1 MSVTRLDSA
10 VDFPENRQEGAVK
23 KIRVKVELILEVP
36 DDWEPTEPN
45 EDVGV
50 HLKAGEALL
59 QPEVVWVEFIGG
71 NAEEGYNWDHIDDEL
86 DDQLQEMIVD
96 GELEISNV

>member
-1 MSVTRLDSA
+1 LFGSA
-10 VDFPENRQEGAVK
+10 IDFPKFLQEVAVK

-45 EDVGV
+45 EDVGA
-50 HLKAGEALL
+50 HLKAGDLLL
-59 QPEVVWVEFIGG
+59 QPELVWVEFVGG

-96 GELEISNV
+96 GELEISQIA